1 MERTQVVVGR
11 EAIDLENQ
19 LVHEWRVTRLTG
31 LGIRRPLAEVHADN
45 VDWHQIA
52 RLVRHGCPPM
62 LALRIVR

>member
-1 MERTQVVVGR
+1 MARTLVVAAQ
-11 EAIDLENQ
+11 EAIDRENQ

-31 LGIRRPLAEVHADN
+31 LGIPWPMAEAEADN

-52 RLVRHGCPPM
+52 RLVQHGCLPT